1 MDHFILKAFFEEF
14 PFLSTI
20 GRPKER
26 CEHITVRRATMDLYR
41 RGPKQYKFVGPTANI
56 YEGDEVRLFAS
67 CGAQLGQVKVEY
79 NLRDGSAEMSTQR
92 GESILAAISRLGV
105 TEQVHYI
112 VWILFG
118 YKIVNHRSEPA
129 WRATI
134 YKPAK
139 DICPVDLLTEA
150 RTIAPKK
157 VKAESDV

>member
-1 MDHFILKAFFEEF
+1 
-14 PFLSTI
+14 
-20 GRPKER
+20 
-26 CEHITVRRATMDLYR
+26 MDLYR

-118 YKIVNHRSEPA
+118 YKIV
-129 WRATI
+129 I
-134 YKPAK
+134 
-139 DICPVDLLTEA
+139 TEA
-150 RTIAPKK
+150 NQPGEQLSTNRPRIYAR
-157 VKAESDV
+157 SIC